1 MRIKEIE
8 ISNFKGFYDT
18 CTINMT
24 NDKHGTNCLNLVVYG
39 ENGSGKSSLYQ
50 ALELFLESSEENLD
64 FRIYRNI
71 FAISDDD
78 PNSKS
83 KNDGY
88 IKLTLRDSNDHIYV
102 WSPTR
107 RETTNTTIVQAN
119 KAKGF
124 LDYKSLLDTYFLHRS
139 EDNVDLFSLLIE
151 NLLANAFNDITG
163 KTFGTEWNEIQ
174 AIVAGRVT
182 KAKRQQ
188 LDDLLGNF
196 SQGLIAKLETL
207 QDKASDILSVFDYKL
222 KIELQFNGLGYV
234 EDKKEITGNHI
245 ILRVD
250 FFKKP
255 FGKHHIFLNEA
266 KLSAIALSIYL
277 ASLLQIPMPD
287 LKLLVLDDVLIGL
300 DMSNRIPVLGIL
312 ESFFPDHQKIITT
325 YDRQWYE
332 MVRLRTKDSEWKY
345 IEFYCGQLDDFE
357 IPVLKNAQNYLDKAR
372 EHLTA
377 NDYKACAVYI
387 RTAFEEALKKLATRK
402 KLKITYTETPEKLTS
417 QDFWDVCSGL
427 LQPTTIAQ
435 IETYRKFVMNP
446 LSHSQLVN
454 IYEQELDDAI
464 TAVDDLRTEIQSIR

>member
-139 EDNVDLFSLLIE
+139 EDNVDLFFLLIE

-163 KTFGTEWNEIQ
+163 KTFGSEWNEIQ

-188 LDDLLGNF
+188 LDDLLANF

-207 QDKASDILSVFDYKL
+207 QDKASDILSVFEYKL
-222 KIELQFNGLGYV
+222 KIELQFNGLGYA

-312 ESFFPDHQKIITT
+312 EIFSLIIKRSSQHMIVNGMKWFDYGPKI
-325 YDRQWYE
+325 
-332 MVRLRTKDSEWKY
+332 
-345 IEFYCGQLDDFE
+345 
-357 IPVLKNAQNYLDKAR
+357 QNGS
-372 EHLTA
+372 T
-377 NDYKACAVYI
+377 
-387 RTAFEEALKKLATRK
+387 
-402 KLKITYTETPEKLTS
+402 
-417 QDFWDVCSGL
+417 
-427 LQPTTIAQ
+427 
-435 IETYRKFVMNP
+435 
-446 LSHSQLVN
+446 
-454 IYEQELDDAI
+454 
-464 TAVDDLRTEIQSIR
+464 